1 VSSILT
7 RVDDLDVERA
17 RTVLCPVCNA
27 EPGEICAGST
37 RSNELHLARLS
48 AARPEAQDKA
58 RRALVK
64 KQRKGKE
71 I

>member
-1 VSSILT
+1 MSTVLT

-17 RTVLCPVCNA
+17 QTVLCPVCKA

-37 RSNELHLARLS
+37 RSNELHIARLS
-48 AARPEAQDKA
+48 AARPEAQDRA
-58 RRALVK
+58 RKLLVK